1 MRVGVIGGGQLGRML
16 AWAGL
21 PLGLDFVFLDPSPD
35 APAAA
40 LGQLIVAPFGDRDAV
55 FRLAGSVDVVTY
67 EFENLAAPLLREVA
81 AARAV
86 LPPPLALEVSQDRLL
101 EKQLFQKLGIPTT
114 RFVSVAS
121 REELE
126 PALGITGLPAMLKTR
141 RFGYDGRGQAVI
153 GDAALLDAAFQRFM
167 GAPGGLLLENRIP
180 FECEL
185 SLVACRGREGEVG
198 FYPLAENVHQQG
210 ILRSSR
216 VPAHVDPE
224 VVRQAMGYARSL
236 LDHLDYV
243 GVLAIEFFLEN
254 GKLIANEMAPR
265 VHNSGHW
272 SIEAA
277 ETSQFENHLRAIAG
291 LPLGETRLRGEAFL
305 VNAVGRLPDV
315 RSLLELPGVHVHDY
329 RKSPR
334 PGRKVGHATLL
345 AASVSELE
353 KITPKFLVQMPFE
366 TPS

>member
-21 PLGLDFVFLDPSPD
+21 PLGLDFIFLDPSPD

-40 LGQLIVAPFGDRDAV
+40 LGPLIVAPFEDRNAV
-55 FRLAGSVDVVTY
+55 FQLAGSVDVVTY

-114 RFVSVAS
+114 RFVPIAS
-121 REELE
+121 REDLE
-126 PALGITGLPAMLKTR
+126 PALALTGLPAMLKTR

-153 GDAALLDAAFQRFM
+153 GDTALLDAAFQRFM
-167 GAPGGLLLENRIP
+167 GAPGGLLLENRVP
-180 FECEL
+180 FEREL
-185 SLVACRGREGEVG
+185 SLVACRGRGGEIR

-216 VPAHVDPE
+216 VPADVDAE
-224 VVRQAMGYARSL
+224 VARAAMGYAKSL
-236 LDHLDYV
+236 LDYLEYV

-277 ETSQFENHLRAIAG
+277 ETSQFENHLRAITG
-291 LPLGETRLRGEAFL
+291 LPLGQTRLRGEALL
-305 VNAVGRLPDV
+305 VNAVGRLPEV
-315 RSLLELPGVHVHDY
+315 HSLLELPGVHFHDY

-334 PGRKVGHATLL
+334 PARKVGHATVL
-345 AASVSELE
+345 AASVPELE
-353 KITPKFLVQMPFE
+353 KIMPKLLVQMPFE
-366 TPS
+366 TAS